1 MPREKFDT
9 EILSEAMNYA
19 YLIVTG
25 QVTFEDLVDK
35 EGEVMLPYNI
45 LEKED
50 VNLDLL
56 IEYFEEEEEYEK
68 CAKLIKMKKNRVVV

>member
-1 MPREKFDT
+1 MHREKFDT

-25 QVTFEDLVDK
+25 QTTFEDLVDK

-50 VNLDLL
+50 VNLNLL
-56 IEYFEEEEEYEK
+56 IEYFEGEEEYEK
-68 CAKLIKMKKNRVVV
+68 CAKLIKMKKNRIVV